1 MDVEKDGNGL
11 KGPGDAAGDAAKK
24 TIHAAQKRS
33 MVAGRVLKGQCDA
46 EVVASRKWY
55 VQR

>member
-1 MDVEKDGNGL
+1 MDAEKDGNGL

-33 MVAGRVLKGQCDA
+33 MAAGRVLKGQCDA